1 MVEIILPSTA
11 PFEVRLARLLKII
24 ISFLLLYPIVWLK
37 GSEYEDSE
45 LALHHFMQ
53 GEFLM
58 NQGNYSLAIL
68 EFQDAIDL
76 DPNASTIH
84 VSIAE
89 AYLKL
94 GKVKRSKSH
103 LEIAIDLN
111 PEEYEALEILGEIY
125 VKSKDYKNAQLT
137 FEKLHEINPSE
148 LDYIFALAD
157 LAKIRKEW
165 DTAIEYYI
173 EGYKINSEAING
185 LEQALQISIA
195 VNNFNKAEEICE
207 LLLNE
212 EPKNVKV
219 IQTLVDLSLFNSNF
233 DLSLKMLDKLEKIN
247 GVSIQTAIQKS
258 VIYQEIQNQEEALNV
273 LLKLDETDRGN
284 IDILDR
290 IVNLLIEQKNNLQA
304 STYNKEIIKNY
315 PEDPRGYINKA
326 IIAMGDKNPED
337 AVKSLSPYVEK
348 FTKNFTFQYLIGTAY
363 YQLKDYKNSKTYLKN
378 ALEIY
383 PLSKN
388 TKHNLALIYDATGE
402 WEESDKLYLEL
413 ISNDSTDAQAYN
425 NYAYSLVERNENI
438 EFALELAKNAIRLE
452 PKSAAYLDTI
462 GWIYFKLSK
471 LDKALFYIRES
482 IGIDSNNV
490 TIREH
495 YDEIIRVRNK
505 KNVEE
510 SRQVGN

>member
-1 MVEIILPSTA
+1 MEVIILPFTIL
-11 PFEVRLARLLKII
+11 FEARLAKLLKII
-24 ISFLLLYPIVWLK
+24 IVLFSLNPIIWLK
-37 GSEYEDSE
+37 GSEFEDSE

-94 GKVKRSKSH
+94 GKIKRSKSH

-111 PEEYEALEILGEIY
+111 PEESEALEILGDVYI
-125 VKSKDYKNAQLT
+125 KTKDYKNAQLT
-137 FEKLHEINPSE
+137 FEKLYEINPLE

-157 LAKIRKEW
+157 LARIRKEW
-165 DTAIEYYI
+165 DVAIEYYI
-173 EGYKINSEAING
+173 EGYKINNAAING

-195 VNNFNKAEEICE
+195 INNFNKAEEICE

-212 EPKNVKV
+212 EPQNVKI
-219 IQTLVDLSLFNSNF
+219 IQTLVDLSLFNNNF
-233 DLSLKMLDKLEKIN
+233 DVSLKMLNKLEKIN
-247 GVSIQTAIQKS
+247 GVSIETAIQKS
-258 VIYQEIQNQEEALNV
+258 VIYQELQDADKALDV
-273 LLKLDETDRGN
+273 LLKLDEIDRGD

-290 IVNLLIEQKNNLQA
+290 IVNLFIEQKKNLQA
-304 STYNKEIIKNY
+304 SNYNKEIIKNF
-315 PEDPRGYINKA
+315 PEDPRGYINNA

-337 AVKSLSPYVEK
+337 AIKSLSPFIKK

-363 YQLKDYKNSKTYLKN
+363 YQIKDYENSKIYLKN

-383 PLSKN
+383 PNSKN

-402 WEESDKLYLEL
+402 WEESDKLYMEL

-425 NYAYSLVERNENI
+425 NYAYSLVERDENI

-471 LDKALFYIRES
+471 LDEALFYVQES
-482 IGIDSNNV
+482 ISIDSNNV
-490 TIREH
+490 TIKEH
-495 YDEIIRVRNK
+495 YDEIIKVRNK

>member
-1 MVEIILPSTA
+1 MEVIILPFTIL
-11 PFEVRLARLLKII
+11 FEARLAKLLKII
-24 ISFLLLYPIVWLK
+24 IVLFSLNPIIWLK
-37 GSEYEDSE
+37 GSEFEDSE

-94 GKVKRSKSH
+94 GKIKRSKSH

-111 PEEYEALEILGEIY
+111 PEENEALEILGEIY
-125 VKSKDYKNAQLT
+125 IKIKDYENAKLT
-137 FEKLHEINPSE
+137 FEKLYDLNPLE

-157 LAKIRKEW
+157 LARIQKEW
-165 DTAIEYYI
+165 DIAIQYYI
-173 EGYKINSEAING
+173 EGYNANNTAING

-195 VNNFNKAEEICE
+195 INNFNKAEEICE

-212 EPKNVKV
+212 EPQNVRI
-219 IQTLVDLSLFNSNF
+219 IQTLVDLSLFNNNF
-233 DLSLKMLDKLEKIN
+233 DISLKMLNKLEKIN
-247 GVSIQTAIQKS
+247 GVSIETAIQKS
-258 VIYQEIQNQEEALNV
+258 VIYQQLQDEDKALDV
-273 LLKLDETDRGN
+273 LLKLDKIDRGD

-290 IVNLLIEQKNNLQA
+290 IVNLFIEQKNNFQA
-304 STYNKEIIKNY
+304 STYNQEIIKNF

-326 IIAMGDKNPED
+326 IIAMGDKNPEG
-337 AVKSLSPYVEK
+337 AVSSLSPYTEK

-363 YQLKDYKNSKTYLKN
+363 YQLKDYKNSKIFLKN
-378 ALEIY
+378 ALKLY

-402 WEESDKLYLEL
+402 WEESDKLYMEL

-425 NYAYSLVERNENI
+425 NYAYSLVERDENI

-471 LDKALFYIRES
+471 IDEALFYIKES
-482 IGIDSNNV
+482 ISLDSSNV

-495 YDEIIRVRNK
+495 YDEIIKVKNK

-510 SRQVGN
+510 SQQVGN